1 VSVRQRRLCAHPGV
15 HEMVISEVRRSD
27 FSHALVHLTRERR
40 EFDYE
45 TNKPKALIPPFQVL
59 KEILTTGILRGGK
72 GYVKG
77 NRPAVCFS
85 EIPLS
90 QIHRFA
96 EPPSALNAKYRF
108 YGLVLSKKTVFEM
121 GGRPVIYLPDTE
133 GEWIPADE
141 KWRHVRFEHGTV
153 DWTHER
159 EWRVPGDIDL
169 TKVAGAYLLVW
180 NEAESIELAKFNT
193 PVRPKIRGILP
204 MEHLI
209 DML

>member
-1 VSVRQRRLCAHPGV
+1 VLIWENV
-15 HEMVISEVRRSD
+15 EMVIPEIRRSD
-27 FSHALVHLTRERR
+27 FSHALVHLTKERKG
-40 EFDYE
+40 FDYE
-45 TNKPKALIPPFQVL
+45 TNKPKPSVPPFEVL
-59 KEILTTGILRGGK
+59 KEILACGLLRGGR

-90 QIHRFA
+90 AIHQFA
-96 EPPSALNAKYRF
+96 QPPSSENARYRF
-108 YGLVLSKKTVFEM
+108 YGLALSKRTVFQA
-121 GGRPVIYLPDTE
+121 GGRPVIYLPDKE

-159 EWRVPGDIDL
+159 EWRVPGDVDL
-169 TKVAGAYLLVW
+169 RKVAGIYVIVW
-180 NEAESIELAKFNT
+180 SAAESVELATFGT
-193 PVRPKIRGILP
+193 PLREQIRGILP